1 MQNPF
6 PYSLDNKRYHTWNY
20 HLREVYGE
28 KVFKVSLNAG
38 FTCPNIDGKVTYG
51 GCTFCSI
58 SGSGDFAGNPADEL
72 VDQFTHIRNR
82 TLQKWPDVTKFIGY
96 FQAFS
101 NTYAPVDVL
110 KEKYEAILKIDGVVG
125 LAIAT
130 RPDCLEDDVIEY
142 LAELNTRTN
151 LWIELGLQSM
161 HDSTAKLINRGHD
174 LAVFMSAVEKLR
186 AHNIKICVHIIN
198 GLPRETPEMMM
209 ETAQLLA
216 SMDIQS
222 VKIHLLHVL
231 KNTSMA
237 KMFEKNMMEPMSR
250 EDYVQ
255 VVCNQLEIFPAEII
269 MQRVTG
275 DGGESELI
283 APLWSLKKFI
293 VMNEIDKELVNR
305 NSWQGSKCPIAI
317 LHPNF

>member
-6 PYSLDNKRYHTWNY
+6 PYSSDNKRYHTWNY

-38 FTCPNIDGKVTYG
+38 FTCPNIDGKSTYG
-51 GCTFCSI
+51 GCTFCSTK
-58 SGSGDFAGNPADEL
+58 GSGDFAGNPADEL
-72 VDQFTHIRNR
+72 VDQFTTIRNR
-82 TLQKWPDVTKFIGY
+82 TWQKWPDVTKFIGY

-101 NTYAPVDVL
+101 NTYAPVEVL
-110 KEKYEAILKIDGVVG
+110 REKYEAILALDGVVG
-125 LAIAT
+125 LSIAT

-161 HDSTAKLINRGHD
+161 HDSTAKLINRGHN
-174 LAVFMSAVEKLR
+174 LATFVDAVEKLR
-186 AHNIKICVHIIN
+186 AHNINVCVHIIN

-209 ETAQLLA
+209 ETANFLA
-216 SMDIQS
+216 NMDIQG

-237 KMFEKNMMEPMSR
+237 KMLEKNMMEPMTR
-250 EDYVQ
+250 EAYVQ
-255 VVCNQLEIFPAEII
+255 VVCDQLEIFPASVI
-269 MQRVTG
+269 MHRVTG

-293 VMNEIDKELVNR
+293 VMNEIDKELVR
-305 NSWQGSKCPIAI
+305 RDSWQGKYSK
-317 LHPNF
+317 

>member
-6 PYSLDNKRYHTWNY
+6 PYSSDNKRYHTWNY

-38 FTCPNIDGKVTYG
+38 FTCPNIDGKSTYG
-51 GCTFCSI
+51 GCTFCSTK
-58 SGSGDFAGNPADEL
+58 GSGDFAGNPADEL
-72 VDQFTHIRNR
+72 VDQFTTIRNR
-82 TLQKWPDVTKFIGY
+82 TWQKWPDVTKFIGY

-101 NTYAPVDVL
+101 NTYAPVEVL
-110 KEKYEAILKIDGVVG
+110 REKYEAILALDGVVG
-125 LAIAT
+125 LSIAT

-161 HDSTAKLINRGHD
+161 HDSTAKLINRGHN
-174 LAVFMSAVEKLR
+174 LATFVDAVEKLR
-186 AHNIKICVHIIN
+186 AHNINVCVHIIN

-209 ETAQLLA
+209 ETANFLA
-216 SMDIQS
+216 NMDIQG

-237 KMFEKNMMEPMSR
+237 KMLEKNMMEPMTR
-250 EDYVQ
+250 EAYVQ
-255 VVCNQLEIFPAEII
+255 VVCDQLEIFPASVI
-269 MQRVTG
+269 MHRVTG

-293 VMNEIDKELVNR
+293 VMNEIDKELVR
-305 NSWQGSKCPIAI
+305 R
-317 LHPNF
+317 

>member
-6 PYSLDNKRYHTWNY
+6 PYSSDNKRYHTWNY

-38 FTCPNIDGKVTYG
+38 FTCPNIDGKSTYG
-51 GCTFCSI
+51 GCTFCSTK
-58 SGSGDFAGNPADEL
+58 GSGDFAGNPADEL
-72 VDQFTHIRNR
+72 VDQFTTIRNR
-82 TLQKWPDVTKFIGY
+82 TWQKWPDVTKFIGY

-101 NTYAPVDVL
+101 NTYAPVEVL
-110 KEKYEAILKIDGVVG
+110 REKYEAILALDGVVG
-125 LAIAT
+125 LSIAT

-161 HDSTAKLINRGHD
+161 HDSTAKLINRGHN
-174 LAVFMSAVEKLR
+174 LATFVDAVEKLR
-186 AHNIKICVHIIN
+186 AHNINVCVHIIN

-209 ETAQLLA
+209 ETANFLA
-216 SMDIQS
+216 NMDIQG

-237 KMFEKNMMEPMSR
+237 KMLEKNMMEPMTR
-250 EDYVQ
+250 EAYVQ
-255 VVCNQLEIFPAEII
+255 VVCDQLEI
-269 MQRVTG
+269 
-275 DGGESELI
+275 
-283 APLWSLKKFI
+283 
-293 VMNEIDKELVNR
+293 
-305 NSWQGSKCPIAI
+305 
-317 LHPNF
+317 

>member
-6 PYSLDNKRYHTWNY
+6 PYSSDNKRYHTWNY

-38 FTCPNIDGKVTYG
+38 FTCPNIDGKSTYG
-51 GCTFCSI
+51 GCTFCSTK
-58 SGSGDFAGNPADEL
+58 GSGDFAGNPADEL
-72 VDQFTHIRNR
+72 VDQFTTIRNR
-82 TLQKWPDVTKFIGY
+82 TWQKWPDVTKFIGY

-101 NTYAPVDVL
+101 NTYAPVEVL
-110 KEKYEAILKIDGVVG
+110 REKYEAILALDGVVG
-125 LAIAT
+125 LSIAT

-161 HDSTAKLINRGHD
+161 HDSTAKLINRGHN
-174 LAVFMSAVEKLR
+174 LATFVDAVEKLR
-186 AHNIKICVHIIN
+186 AHNINVCVHIIN

-209 ETAQLLA
+209 ETANFLA
-216 SMDIQS
+216 NMDIQG

-237 KMFEKNMMEPMSR
+237 KMLEKNMMEPMTR
-250 EDYVQ
+250 EAYVQ
-255 VVCNQLEIFPAEII
+255 VVCDQLEIFPASVI
-269 MQRVTG
+269 MHRVTG

-293 VMNEIDKELVNR
+293 VMNEIDKELVRR
-305 NSWQGSKCPIAI
+305 NSWQGKYSK
-317 LHPNF
+317 

>member
-38 FTCPNIDGKVTYG
+38 FTCPNIDGTATYG
-51 GCTFCSI
+51 GCTFCSTK
-58 SGSGDFAGNPADEL
+58 GSGDFAGNPADEL
-72 VDQFTHIRNR
+72 VDQFTTIRNR
-82 TLQKWPDVTKFIGY
+82 TWQKWPDVTKFIGY

-110 KEKYEAILKIDGVVG
+110 REKYEAILALDGVVG
-125 LAIAT
+125 LSIAT
-130 RPDCLEDDVIEY
+130 RPDCLADDVIDY
-142 LAELNTRTN
+142 LAELNTRTD

-174 LAVFMSAVEKLR
+174 SATFVTAVEKLR
-186 AHNIKICVHIIN
+186 AHNINVCVHIIN

-209 ETAQLLA
+209 ETAHFLA
-216 SMDIQS
+216 NMDIQG

-231 KNTSMA
+231 KNTAMA
-237 KMFEKNMMEPMSR
+237 KMLDKNMMEPMTR

-255 VVCNQLEIFPAEII
+255 VVCDQLEIFPAHVV
-269 MQRVTG
+269 MHRVTG

-283 APLWSLKKFI
+283 APLWSLKKFV
-293 VMNEIDKELVNR
+293 VMNEIDKELVR
-305 NSWQGSKCPIAI
+305 RDSWQGKKA
-317 LHPNF
+317 

>member
-38 FTCPNIDGKVTYG
+38 FTCPNIDGSATYG
-51 GCTFCSI
+51 GCTFCSTK
-58 SGSGDFAGNPADEL
+58 GSGDFAGNPADEL
-72 VDQFTHIRNR
+72 VDQFTTIRNR
-82 TLQKWPDVTKFIGY
+82 TWQKWPDVTKFIGY

-110 KEKYEAILKIDGVVG
+110 REKYEAILALDGVVG
-125 LAIAT
+125 LSIAT
-130 RPDCLEDDVIEY
+130 RPDCLADDVIEY

-174 LAVFMSAVEKLR
+174 SATFVTAVEKLR
-186 AHNIKICVHIIN
+186 AHNINVCVHIIN
-198 GLPRETPEMMM
+198 GLPRETPKMMM
-209 ETAQLLA
+209 ETARFLA
-216 SMDIQS
+216 DMDIQG

-231 KNTSMA
+231 KNTAMA
-237 KMFEKNMMEPMSR
+237 KMLEKNMMAPMTR

-255 VVCNQLEIFPAEII
+255 VVCDQLEIFPAHVV
-269 MQRVTG
+269 MHRVTG

-283 APLWSLKKFI
+283 APLWSLKKFV
-293 VMNEIDKELVNR
+293 VMNEIDKELVRR
-305 NSWQGSKCPIAI
+305 NSWQGKKA
-317 LHPNF
+317 

>member
-38 FTCPNIDGKVTYG
+38 FTCPNIDGTATYG
-51 GCTFCSI
+51 GCTFCSTK
-58 SGSGDFAGNPADEL
+58 GSGDFAGNPADEL
-72 VDQFTHIRNR
+72 VDQFTTIRNR
-82 TLQKWPDVTKFIGY
+82 TWQKWPDVTKFIGY

-110 KEKYEAILKIDGVVG
+110 REKYEAILALDGVVG
-125 LAIAT
+125 LSIAT
-130 RPDCLEDDVIEY
+130 RPDCLADDVIEY

-174 LAVFMSAVEKLR
+174 SATFVTAVEKLR
-186 AHNIKICVHIIN
+186 AHNINVCVHIIN

-209 ETAQLLA
+209 ETARFLA
-216 SMDIQS
+216 DMDIQG

-231 KNTSMA
+231 KNTAMA
-237 KMFEKNMMEPMSR
+237 KMLEKNMMAPMTR

-255 VVCNQLEIFPAEII
+255 VVCDQLEIFPAHVV
-269 MQRVTG
+269 MHRVTG

-283 APLWSLKKFI
+283 APLWSLKKFV
-293 VMNEIDKELVNR
+293 VMNEIDKELVRR
-305 NSWQGSKCPIAI
+305 NSWQGKKA
-317 LHPNF
+317 

>member
-38 FTCPNIDGKVTYG
+38 FTCPNIDGTATYG
-51 GCTFCSI
+51 GCTFCSTK
-58 SGSGDFAGNPADEL
+58 GSGDFAGNPADEL
-72 VDQFTHIRNR
+72 VDQFTTIRNR
-82 TLQKWPDVTKFIGY
+82 TWQKWPDVTKFIGY

-110 KEKYEAILKIDGVVG
+110 REKYEAILALDGVVG
-125 LAIAT
+125 LSIAT
-130 RPDCLEDDVIEY
+130 RPDCLADDVIEY

-174 LAVFMSAVEKLR
+174 SATFVTAVEKLR
-186 AHNIKICVHIIN
+186 AHNINVCVHIIN
-198 GLPRETPEMMM
+198 GLPRETPKMMM
-209 ETAQLLA
+209 ETARFLA
-216 SMDIQS
+216 DMDIQG

-231 KNTSMA
+231 KNTAMA
-237 KMFEKNMMEPMSR
+237 KMLEKNMMAPMTR

-255 VVCNQLEIFPAEII
+255 VVCDQLEIFPAHVV
-269 MQRVTG
+269 MHRVTG

-283 APLWSLKKFI
+283 APLWSLKKFV
-293 VMNEIDKELVNR
+293 VMNEIDKELVRR
-305 NSWQGSKCPIAI
+305 NSWQGKKA
-317 LHPNF
+317 

>member
-20 HLREVYGE
+20 HLREIYGE

-38 FTCPNIDGKVTYG
+38 FTCPNIDGKTTYG
-51 GCTFCSI
+51 GCTFCSTK
-58 SGSGDFAGNPADEL
+58 GSGDFAGNPADEL
-72 VDQFTHIRNR
+72 VDQFVTIRNR
-82 TLQKWPDVTKFIGY
+82 TWQKWPDVTKFIGY

-110 KEKYEAILKIDGVVG
+110 RDKYEAILALDGVVG
-125 LAIAT
+125 LSIAT
-130 RPDCLEDDVIEY
+130 RPDCLEDDVIDY

-161 HDSTAKLINRGHD
+161 HESTAKLINRGHD
-174 LAVFMSAVEKLR
+174 LPTFITAVEKLR
-186 AHNIKICVHIIN
+186 SHNINVCVHIIN
-198 GLPRETPEMMM
+198 GLPRETPQMMM

-216 SMDIQS
+216 NMDIQG

-231 KNTSMA
+231 KNTAMA
-237 KMFEKNMMEPMSR
+237 KMLEKNMMEPMTR

-255 VVCNQLEIFPAEII
+255 VVCDQLEIFAPEVI
-269 MQRVTG
+269 MHRVTG

-283 APLWSLKKFI
+283 APLWSLKKFV
-293 VMNEIDKELVNR
+293 VMNEIDKELVHR
-305 NSWQGSKCPIAI
+305 DSWQGKKY
-317 LHPNF
+317 LKR

>member
-38 FTCPNIDGKVTYG
+38 FTCPNIDGKSTYG
-51 GCTFCSI
+51 GCTFCSTK
-58 SGSGDFAGNPADEL
+58 GSGDFAGNPADEL
-72 VDQFTHIRNR
+72 VDQFTKIRNR
-82 TLQKWPDVTKFIGY
+82 TWQKWPDVTKFIGY

-101 NTYAPVDVL
+101 NTYAPVEVL
-110 KEKYEAILKIDGVVG
+110 HEKYEAILAVEGVVG
-125 LAIAT
+125 LSIAT

-161 HDSTAKLINRGHD
+161 HESTAKLINRGHD
-174 LAVFMSAVEKLR
+174 LVTFIDAVEKLR
-186 AHNIKICVHIIN
+186 AHNINVCVHIIN
-198 GLPRETPEMMM
+198 GLPRETSTMMM
-209 ETAQLLA
+209 ETAQFLA
-216 SMDIQS
+216 DMDIQG

-237 KMFEKNMMEPMSR
+237 KMLEKNMMEPMTR
-250 EDYVQ
+250 EAYVQ
-255 VVCNQLEIFPAEII
+255 VVCDQLEIFPASVI
-269 MQRVTG
+269 MHRVTG

-293 VMNEIDKELVNR
+293 VMNEIDKELVLR
-305 NSWQGSKCPIAI
+305 NSWQGKKVK
-317 LHPNF
+317 